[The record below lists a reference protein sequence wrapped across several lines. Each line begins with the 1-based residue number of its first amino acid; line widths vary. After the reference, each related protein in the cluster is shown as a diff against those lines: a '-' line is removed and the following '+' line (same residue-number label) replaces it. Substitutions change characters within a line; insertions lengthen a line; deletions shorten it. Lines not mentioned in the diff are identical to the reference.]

1 MPWPVVI
8 LAVKFVSL
16 KFIKG
21 AIVGLGRYAH
31 KVVTAKPRDE
41 HGRSLKGFARLKRN
55 MRYGVG
61 DRENLIFLIL
71 MIGNV
76 FFGLQEL
83 CLWCW
88 NNIAKRRYPHFCSGM
103 PAALTDPNLL
113 SAELKDKSRRE
124 IFIEIGRWFA
134 IAGLFYWPM
143 PGGNLIR
150 LTPLK
155 DKRWL
160 EIAYKRHVYLVR
172 IDSERVFN
180 YAGMRIQVTD
190 SGSVTVLSECGQL
203 KGEYCRSVE
212 NLY

>member
-1 MPWPVVI
+1 MPWPI
-8 LAVKFVSL
+8 ATLAVKFVSI

-21 AIVGLGRYAH
+21 AIFGLGRYAY
-31 KVVTAKPRDE
+31 KVVSAKPRDE
-41 HGRSLKGFARLKRN
+41 HGRSLEGIARLKHN
-55 MRYGVG
+55 MRNGVG

-71 MIGNV
+71 MIGNI
-76 FFGLQEL
+76 FFSLQEL

-88 NNIAKRRYPHFCSGM
+88 GNIAKRRYPHFCSGM

-113 SAELKDKSRRE
+113 SAELKDKPRRTV
-124 IFIEIGRWFA
+124 FSEIGRWFA

-143 PGGNLIR
+143 PEGNLIR

-172 IDSERVFN
+172 IDKKRTFN
-180 YAGMRIQVTD
+180 YAGMCIQITA

-203 KGEYCRSVE
+203 KREYRCGTHV
-212 NLY
+212 Y